1 MAMAKPKKKR
11 RWLRR
16 LITWLI
22 LLTVAAGAFALFV
35 LPTWQAEAT
44 TTYVKYTASRG
55 TISNALSFS
64 GSVSVV
70 NNETLTAGA
79 AGTVRTVYVAEGDQ
93 VESGDKLMRLSSGET
108 IKAGFDGTVPMH
120 FWGQEIQKRT
130 EECVEAVED
139 LIFELQMMQ
148 FDGMIEDMRDC
159 VEDIK

>member
-1 MAMAKPKKKR
+1 MAKPKKKR

-16 LITWLI
+16 LITWLV

-79 AGTVRTVYVAEGDQ
+79 AATVRTVYVAEGDQ
-93 VESGDKLMRLSSGET
+93 VESGERLLRLSTGET
-108 IKAGFDGTVPMH
+108 L
-120 FWGQEIQKRT
+120 
-130 EECVEAVED
+130 EAR
-139 LIFELQMMQ
+139 L
-148 FDGMIEDMRDC
+148 
-159 VEDIK
+159 

>member
-1 MAMAKPKKKR
+1 MAKPKKKR

-16 LITWLI
+16 LSRRRVGL
-22 LLTVAAGAFALFV
+22 VALDTGALALFGIAFSPDDALFV

-79 AGTVRTVYVAEGDQ
+79 AATVRTVYVAEGDQ
-93 VESGDKLMRLSSGET
+93 VESGERLLRLSSGET
-108 IKAGFDGTVPMH
+108 LEAGFDGTVKATKWPP
-120 FWGQEIQKRT
+120 
-130 EECVEAVED
+130 APA
-139 LIFELQMMQ
+139 
-148 FDGMIEDMRDC
+148 
-159 VEDIK
+159 

>member
-16 LITWLI
+16 LITWLV

-79 AGTVRTVYVAEGDQ
+79 AATVRTVYVAEGDQ
-93 VESGDKLMRLSSGET
+93 VESGDTLTVDCVNGELT
-108 IKAGFDGTVPMH
+108 
-120 FWGQEIQKRT
+120 
-130 EECVEAVED
+130 VEAKTVLTGEVVD
-139 LIFELQMMQ
+139 A
-148 FDGMIEDMRDC
+148 D
-159 VEDIK
+159 